1 MEPWLASRKPQ
12 PRPGGPADLAGFGE
26 RGSGLGPFLLP
37 ERPAMVQR
45 HELHGAIPSSVLF
58 RPPSRKEEKGF
69 ELRIAGLPPV
79 IKSLSLLGSE
89 FWINCWRR

>member
-1 MEPWLASRKPQ
+1 
-12 PRPGGPADLAGFGE
+12 
-26 RGSGLGPFLLP
+26 
-37 ERPAMVQR
+37 MVQR
-45 HELHGAIPSSVLF
+45 HELHGAIPPSVLF

-69 ELRIAGLPPV
+69 ELRIVGLPPV